1 MTDPTLTVVIPI
13 RNRGGDRVANCLR
26 SLRWQDAQ
34 AGSFEVL
41 LSDYGSDDEHLYP
54 LRALAEEYGA
64 RVVHTPT
71 RGIWNRARALNLG
84 IRAARG
90 EYVFCTDADMIFARN
105 FVSTLLAAQTRAGGR
120 AMVLCKCRDLPEDVP
135 EQRWEAG
142 DYAQLLERA
151 SFRPR
156 LGTGAC
162 QMAKRSFFFD
172 VRGYDEKFVFWGAE
186 DGDMTRRAIRFGLEP
201 LWVEEQTSMLHQ
213 WHPTMRTQ
221 RPFLKFLNDA
231 RFHLTKYQLRKNG
244 ARWGLP

>member
-1 MTDPTLTVVIPI
+1 MADPKLSVIIPI
-13 RNRGGDRVANCLR
+13 RNRGGDRVGNCLR
-26 SLRWQDAQ
+26 SLRWQDAP
-34 AGSFEVL
+34 AESFEVV
-41 LSDYGSDDEHLYP
+41 LSDYGSDALHLDA
-54 LRALAEEYGA
+54 LRALADEYGA

-71 RGIWNRARALNLG
+71 RSIWNRARALNLG

-90 EYVFCTDADMIFARN
+90 EYVFCTDADMIFASN
-105 FVSTLLAAQTRAGGR
+105 FISTLLAAQERAAGH
-120 AMVLCKCRDLPEDVP
+120 AMVLCKCRDLPEEVT
-135 EQRWEAG
+135 EQRWDAREFP
-142 DYAQLLERA
+142 QLLQRA

-162 QMAKRSFFFD
+162 QMAKRTFFFD
-172 VRGYDEKFVFWGAE
+172 IRGYDEKFIFWGAE
-186 DGDMTRRAIRFGLEP
+186 DGDMTRRAIRFGLAP
-201 LWVEEQTSMLHQ
+201 VWVEEQTSMLHQ

>member
-1 MTDPTLTVVIPI
+1 MPEPVLTVVIPI
-13 RNRGGDRVANCLR
+13 RNRGGDRVGNCLR
-26 SLRWQDAQ
+26 SLRWQDAP
-34 AGSFEVL
+34 AERFEIVF
-41 LSDYGSDDEHLYP
+41 SDYGSDAEHLAALRVLADEH
-54 LRALAEEYGA
+54 GA

-71 RGIWNRARALNLG
+71 RTLWNRARALNLG

-90 EYVFCTDADMIFARN
+90 EYVFCTDADMIFAPT
-105 FVSTLLAAQTRAGGR
+105 FLSTLLAAQERAAGH
-120 AMVLCKCRDLPEDVP
+120 AMVLCKCRDLPEDVR
-135 EQRWEAG
+135 EQRWEEPDFAS
-142 DYAQLLERA
+142 LLERA

-162 QMAKRSFFFD
+162 QMAKRSFYFD

-186 DGDMTRRAIRFGLEP
+186 DGDMTRRALRFGLAQV
-201 LWVEEQTSMLHQ
+201 WVEEQTSMLHQ

>member
-1 MTDPTLTVVIPI
+1 MSEPVISVVIPI
-13 RNRGGDRVANCLR
+13 RNRGGDRVGNCLR
-26 SLRWQDAQ
+26 SLRWQDAPP
-34 AGSFEVL
+34 GSFEVV
-41 LSDYGSDDEHLYP
+41 LSDFGSDPQPLEA
-54 LRALAEEYGA
+54 LRALAAEYDA

-71 RGIWNRARALNLG
+71 RALWNRSRALNLG

-90 EYVFCTDADMIFARN
+90 EYVFCTDADMIFEAN
-105 FVSTLLAAQTRAGGR
+105 FVSTLLAAQADAGGG

-135 EQRWEAG
+135 EQRWESP
-142 DYAQLLERA
+142 DYPQLLARA

-162 QMAKRSFFFD
+162 QMARRSFFHEI
-172 VRGYDEKFVFWGAE
+172 RGYDEKFVFWGAE
-186 DGDMTRRAIRFGLEP
+186 DGDMTRRALRYGLAP
-201 LWVEEQTSMLHQ
+201 VWIEERTSMLHQ

-231 RFHLTKYQLRKNG
+231 RFHLTKYQLRKND